1 MKSIRAIKNDFPIFR
16 HHPDLAYLDSA
27 ATALKPEVVIDAVS
41 GYYETLSTNVGR
53 GLYPLAEETTIRMER
68 TREKTACFIG
78 ANTEE
83 VIFTHGTTESMNLLA
98 SVLAD
103 RVKRGDS
110 IVVTAMEHH
119 SNFLPWERLARERG
133 AELSIIPLVENGSI
147 DIEILRNYVGPKT
160 SIFAFPAVSNVLGT
174 INSVAAFVRE
184 AKHLNP
190 GILTIVDAAQAAGHL
205 PIDVKEWDCDFLAF
219 SGHKMFG
226 PTGVGVLYGKHGI
239 LETLPPYQVGGGM
252 VLDACPDQPI
262 AGRACARDPEYKA
275 VPYRFEAGTPDIAA
289 IIGFGA
295 AIDFIG
301 EIGIDPLREHEIG
314 ITRYALDRLRSAF
327 GADITIYGP
336 EKAEDRGG
344 LISFTLSGIH
354 PHDLAQVL
362 GEKNIAIRA
371 GEHCAAPLHRA
382 LDIPATARVSF
393 SVYTEEGDI
402 DRLIDGMRDARKIFN
417 I

>member
-1 MKSIRAIKNDFPIFR
+1 MKNIQGMKNDFPIFR
-16 HHPDLAYLDSA
+16 HHPDLTYLDSA
-27 ATALKPEVVIDAVS
+27 ATALKPETVIDAVS

-53 GLYPLAEETTIRMER
+53 GLYPLAEETTARMEG
-68 TREKTACFIG
+68 TREKTARFIG
-78 ANTEE
+78 ADTEE

-103 RVKRGDS
+103 RVKRDDN

-133 AELSIIPLVENGSI
+133 AELRVIPLSADGSI
-147 DIEILRNYVGPKT
+147 DMEILRNHVGSET

-174 INSVAAFVRE
+174 INPVAAFVRE
-184 AKHLNP
+184 AKRLNP
-190 GILTIVDAAQAAGHL
+190 GILTIVDAAQAAGHVA
-205 PIDVKEWDCDFLAF
+205 IDVREWDCDFLAF

-226 PTGVGVLYGKHGI
+226 PTGVGILYGKRGI

-252 VLDACPDQPI
+252 VLDVYPNPPA
-262 AGRACARDPEYKA
+262 AGRACASIYKDI
-275 VPYRFEAGTPDIAA
+275 PHRFEAGTPDIAA

-301 EIGIDPLREHEIG
+301 GIGGSAIREHEIG
-314 ITRYALDRLRSAF
+314 ITRYALDRLRSSF

-344 LISFTLSGIH
+344 LVSFTLSGVH

-393 SVYTEEGDI
+393 SVYTEEGDV